1 LTAIAQYLMTTRVSE
16 AVNLDFVVR
25 VGFAVSGFLLTD
37 FLLRERREASHR
49 RRPIALN
56 DGGSWGRWLLQALP
70 VSSMILVVVGVLYL
84 PKFLALESI
93 TLPELNELPAW
104 INRQVHA
111 TFADFQDLSF
121 EGRSLIF
128 WPLVIMLAP
137 RQLLGLVFLS
147 VLGSGLMAQFSGL
160 LSDELRPA
168 SILVNASPLD
178 LISVGALVGAIIC
191 GDGRSGSGQ
200 LGHWALLMGLALAV
214 ASIGF
219 CYQDGL
225 PIWGSVALVSAP
237 KGFGAV
243 NFILKIVATTLAAT
257 LSWRDISVMIEG
269 LNHPPTH

>member
-1 LTAIAQYLMTTRVSE
+1 M
-16 AVNLDFVVR
+16 NLGFAVR

-37 FLLRERREASHR
+37 FLLRERREASDR
-49 RRPIALN
+49 RRPVALN
-56 DGGSWGRWLLQALP
+56 DEGSWGRWLLQALP

-84 PKFLALESI
+84 PQFLALESV
-93 TLPELNELPAW
+93 TLPELNDLPAW

-111 TFADFQDLSF
+111 ALADFQDFSF
-121 EGRSLIF
+121 EGHSLIV
-128 WPLVIMLAP
+128 WPLMILLAP

-147 VLGSGLMAQFSGL
+147 VLGSGLMTQFSGL

-191 GDGRSGSGQ
+191 GDGRSGNGQ

-257 LSWRDISVMIEG
+257 LSWRDISAMIDG
-269 LNHPPTH
+269 LNRPPAH